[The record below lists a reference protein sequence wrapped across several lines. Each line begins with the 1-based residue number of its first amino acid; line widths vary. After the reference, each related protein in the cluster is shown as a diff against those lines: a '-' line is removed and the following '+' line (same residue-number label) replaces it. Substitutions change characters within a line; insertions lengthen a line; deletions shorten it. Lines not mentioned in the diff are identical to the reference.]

1 MELFLWRHAEAIP
14 GIPDLER
21 PLSRTGF
28 RQAESTAKWL
38 NLVLPDDALIL
49 VSPALR
55 TRQTAD
61 ALGRSYTIHPD
72 LAIDHEPR
80 DILRAA
86 GWPGANQTVVV
97 VGHQPTLGNVA
108 SILMSERELE
118 WEFER
123 SDVWWFVAHG
133 VRYETADLKAVLSP
147 SMIDLLLEFRSS
159 RSGESQ
165 KGY

>member
-21 PLSRTGF
+21 PLSRRGF
-28 RQAESTAKWL
+28 KQAESTAKWL
-38 NLVLPDDALIL
+38 DLVLPEDALVL

-72 LAIDHEPR
+72 LAIDTEPR
-80 DILRAA
+80 DILRAVN
-86 GWPGANQTVVV
+86 WPDADRTVVV

-108 SILMSERELE
+108 SLLMCERELE

-133 VRYETADLKAVLSP
+133 ARYDTADLKAVVSP
-147 SMIDLLLEFRSS
+147 ELIDILLGSKS
-159 RSGESQ
+159 
-165 KGY
+165 

>member
-1 MELFLWRHAEAIP
+1 MELLLWRHAEAIP

-28 RQAESTAKWL
+28 RQAQSTAKWL
-38 NLVLPDDALIL
+38 NLVLPDDALVL

-61 ALGRSYTIHPD
+61 ALGRSYTIHPH
-72 LAIDHEPR
+72 LAIDYGPD

-86 GWPGANQTVVV
+86 NWPDASQTVVV

-118 WEFER
+118 WEVER

-133 VRYETADLKAVLSP
+133 ARYKTADLKAVISP
-147 SMIDLLLEFRSS
+147 SLIDMLLESKS
-159 RSGESQ
+159 RGASG
-165 KGY
+165 